1 MLCQGEGVSPRLI
14 DTHKNRTSV
23 QTVALFYCHQ
33 KIFDIEHFLRNFIYM
48 RNTKK
53 KAFHAF
59 ESFHLFKGKV
69 REQRSVNYCN
79 RMKEKQF
86 TGEEGPMT
94 PGFVPSS
101 MCSGSSV
108 ASHTPFCAFSQQLF
122 PLTSPPS
129 RCKEKCT
136 FNPEIVEKY

>member
-33 KIFDIEHFLRNFIYM
+33 KIFEHFLRDFIYM
-48 RNTKK
+48 RNKKKK

-59 ESFHLFKGKV
+59 ESFHPFKGKV
-69 REQRSVNYCN
+69 REKSVNYCN
-79 RMKEKQF
+79 RMKAKQR
-86 TGEEGPMT
+86 TGEGGTTT

-108 ASHTPFCAFSQQLF
+108 ASHTPFCAFSQQLL

-136 FNPEIVEKY
+136 FNPEIVEKC